1 MTSERT
7 LENQARYLKNV
18 FVNLFWK
25 MKEDFFIYYLLY
37 LYVVYSSFKNNQL
50 RMNQLT
56 VILNWFVKE
65 HYFFLSLNIVSLD
78 NCKVYSYLYMY
89 VIS

>member
-56 VILNWFVKE
+56 AILNWFVKE

>member
-56 VILNWFVKE
+56 AILNWFVKE
-65 HYFFLSLNIVSLD
+65 HFFLSLNIVSLD